1 MNKGELTRSF
11 SRRTG
16 MSLRQSKRAIDSLF
30 GLEGKLIGLIP
41 ATLAQGKAIRLA
53 GFGTFETRRR
63 AARPGRNPRTG
74 EPLMIQAARLPAFRA
89 GRGRRDSSSPPAAFP
104 SRGASGPWV
113 GEGKHRA
120 ALAGG
125 V

>member
-1 MNKGELTRSF
+1 MNKGELTKSF

-30 GLEGKLIGLIP
+30 GVEGKQIGLIP

-74 EPLMIQAARLPAFRA
+74 EPLVIQAARLPAFRA
-89 GRGRRDSSSPPAAFP
+89 GRALKDRVRR
-104 SRGASGPWV
+104 
-113 GEGKHRA
+113 
-120 ALAGG
+120 
-125 V
+125 

>member
-16 MSLRQSKRAIDSLF
+16 LSLRQSRRAIDSLF
-30 GLEGKLIGLIP
+30 GVDGRQMGLIP
-41 ATLAQGKAIRLA
+41 ASLAQGKSVRLA

-74 EPLMIQAARLPAFRA
+74 EPLVIQAARMPAFRA
-89 GRGRRDSSSPPAAFP
+89 GR
-104 SRGASGPWV
+104 
-113 GEGKHRA
+113 
-120 ALAGG
+120 ALKDK
-125 V
+125 VRK

>member
-16 MSLRQSKRAIDSLF
+16 LSLRQSKRAIDALF
-30 GLEGKLIGLIP
+30 GIEGKQMGLIP
-41 ATLAQGKAIRLA
+41 STLSQGKNVRLA

-74 EPLMIQAARLPAFRA
+74 EPLMIQAARLPAFSA
-89 GRGRRDSSSPPAAFP
+89 GRALKD
-104 SRGASGPWV
+104 
-113 GEGKHRA
+113 KIRA
-120 ALAGG
+120 K
-125 V
+125 

>member
-30 GLEGKLIGLIP
+30 GLEGKQIGLIP

-89 GRGRRDSSSPPAAFP
+89 GRGLKEKVR
-104 SRGASGPWV
+104 
-113 GEGKHRA
+113 K
-120 ALAGG
+120 
-125 V
+125 

>member
-16 MSLRQSKRAIDSLF
+16 LSLRRSKRAIEALF
-30 GLEGKLIGLIP
+30 GTEGKQMGLIP
-41 ATLAQGKAIRLA
+41 ATLAQGKSVRLS

-89 GRGRRDSSSPPAAFP
+89 GRPLKD
-104 SRGASGPWV
+104 
-113 GEGKHRA
+113 KIRA
-120 ALAGG
+120 K
-125 V
+125 

>member
-16 MSLRQSKRAIDSLF
+16 LSLRRSRRAIEALF
-30 GLEGKLIGLIP
+30 GTEGKLMGLIP
-41 ATLAQGKAIRLA
+41 ATLAQGKSVRLS

-74 EPLMIQAARLPAFRA
+74 EPLMIQAARLPTFRA
-89 GRGRRDSSSPPAAFP
+89 GRPLKD
-104 SRGASGPWV
+104 
-113 GEGKHRA
+113 KIRA
-120 ALAGG
+120 K
-125 V
+125 

>member
-16 MSLRQSKRAIDSLF
+16 LSLRQSRRAIDSLF
-30 GLEGKLIGLIP
+30 GVDSRQMGLIP
-41 ATLAQGKAIRLA
+41 ASLAQGKTVRLA

-74 EPLMIQAARLPAFRA
+74 EPLVIQAARMPAFRA
-89 GRGRRDSSSPPAAFP
+89 GR
-104 SRGASGPWV
+104 
-113 GEGKHRA
+113 
-120 ALAGG
+120 ALKDK
-125 V
+125 VRK

>member
-16 MSLRQSKRAIDSLF
+16 MSLRQSRRAIDSLF
-30 GLEGKLIGLIP
+30 GVEGKSIGLIP
-41 ATLAQGKAIRLA
+41 ATPAHGKAIRLA

-74 EPLMIQAARLPAFRA
+74 EPLIIEAARLPAFRA
-89 GRGRRDSSSPPAAFP
+89 GRALKDRVRR
-104 SRGASGPWV
+104 
-113 GEGKHRA
+113 
-120 ALAGG
+120 
-125 V
+125 

>member
-16 MSLRQSKRAIDSLF
+16 MSLRQSRRAIDSLF
-30 GLEGKLIGLIP
+30 GVEGKSIGLIP

-74 EPLMIQAARLPAFRA
+74 EAIPIKARNVVTFH
-89 GRGRRDSSSPPAAFP
+89 SSHKLKAIVQGEIPPAEEF
-104 SRGASGPWV
+104 
-113 GEGKHRA
+113 E
-120 ALAGG
+120 
-125 V
+125 

>member
-30 GLEGKLIGLIP
+30 GVEGKAIGLIP
-41 ATLAQGKAIRLA
+41 ATLAQGKAIRLV

-74 EPLMIQAARLPAFRA
+74 EPLIIQAARLPAFRA
-89 GRGRRDSSSPPAAFP
+89 GRALKDRVRR
-104 SRGASGPWV
+104 
-113 GEGKHRA
+113 
-120 ALAGG
+120 
-125 V
+125 

>member
-30 GLEGKLIGLIP
+30 GLEGKQIGLIP

-89 GRGRRDSSSPPAAFP
+89 GRGLKDRVR
-104 SRGASGPWV
+104 
-113 GEGKHRA
+113 K
-120 ALAGG
+120 
-125 V
+125 

>member
-11 SRRTG
+11 SRRNG

-30 GLEGKLIGLIP
+30 GIEGKQVGLIP

-74 EPLMIQAARLPAFRA
+74 EPLLIQAARIPAFRA
-89 GRGRRDSSSPPAAFP
+89 GRGLKDKVR
-104 SRGASGPWV
+104 
-113 GEGKHRA
+113 K
-120 ALAGG
+120 
-125 V
+125 

>member
-30 GLEGKLIGLIP
+30 GVEGKSIGLIP
-41 ATLAQGKAIRLA
+41 ATLAQGKAIRLS

-74 EPLMIQAARLPAFRA
+74 EPLVIEAARLPAFRA
-89 GRGRRDSSSPPAAFP
+89 GRALKDRVRR
-104 SRGASGPWV
+104 
-113 GEGKHRA
+113 
-120 ALAGG
+120 
-125 V
+125 

>member
-11 SRRTG
+11 SRRNG
-16 MSLRQSKRAIDSLF
+16 MSLRQSRRAIDSLF
-30 GLEGKLIGLIP
+30 GIEGKLVGLIP

-74 EPLMIQAARLPAFRA
+74 EPLLIQAARLPAFRA
-89 GRGRRDSSSPPAAFP
+89 GRGLKDKVR
-104 SRGASGPWV
+104 
-113 GEGKHRA
+113 K
-120 ALAGG
+120 
-125 V
+125 

>member
-16 MSLRQSKRAIDSLF
+16 MSLRQSRRAIDSLF
-30 GLEGKLIGLIP
+30 GVEGKSIGLIP

-74 EPLMIQAARLPAFRA
+74 EPLIIEAARLPAFRA
-89 GRGRRDSSSPPAAFP
+89 GRALKDRVRR
-104 SRGASGPWV
+104 
-113 GEGKHRA
+113 
-120 ALAGG
+120 
-125 V
+125 

>member
-1 MNKGELTRSF
+1 MNKGELTHSF

-16 MSLRQSKRAIDSLF
+16 LSLRQSKRAIDTLF
-30 GLEGKLIGLIP
+30 GLEGKQVGLIP

-74 EPLMIQAARLPAFRA
+74 EPLMIQAARIPAFRA
-89 GRGRRDSSSPPAAFP
+89 GRGLKEKVR
-104 SRGASGPWV
+104 
-113 GEGKHRA
+113 K
-120 ALAGG
+120 
-125 V
+125 

>member
-1 MNKGELTRSF
+1 MNKGELTKSF

-30 GLEGKLIGLIP
+30 GLEGRQIGLIP

-89 GRGRRDSSSPPAAFP
+89 GRGLKDKVR
-104 SRGASGPWV
+104 
-113 GEGKHRA
+113 K
-120 ALAGG
+120 
-125 V
+125 

>member
-16 MSLRQSKRAIDSLF
+16 LSLRQSRRAIDSLF
-30 GLEGKLIGLIP
+30 GVDGRQMGLIP
-41 ATLAQGKAIRLA
+41 ASLAQGKTVRLA

-74 EPLMIQAARLPAFRA
+74 EPLVIQAARMPAFRA
-89 GRGRRDSSSPPAAFP
+89 GR
-104 SRGASGPWV
+104 
-113 GEGKHRA
+113 
-120 ALAGG
+120 ALKDK
-125 V
+125 VRK

>member
-16 MSLRQSKRAIDSLF
+16 LSLRQSRRAIDSLF
-30 GLEGKLIGLIP
+30 GVDGRQMGLIP
-41 ATLAQGKAIRLA
+41 ASLAQGKAVRLA

-74 EPLMIQAARLPAFRA
+74 EPLVIQAARMPAFRA
-89 GRGRRDSSSPPAAFP
+89 GR
-104 SRGASGPWV
+104 
-113 GEGKHRA
+113 
-120 ALAGG
+120 ALKDK
-125 V
+125 VRK

>member
-1 MNKGELTRSF
+1 MNKGDLTRSF

-30 GLEGKLIGLIP
+30 GLEGKQVGLIP
-41 ATLAQGKAIRLA
+41 ATLAQGKAIRLS

-74 EPLMIQAARLPAFRA
+74 EPLMIEAARIPAFRA
-89 GRGRRDSSSPPAAFP
+89 GRGLKDRVR
-104 SRGASGPWV
+104 
-113 GEGKHRA
+113 K
-120 ALAGG
+120 
-125 V
+125 

>member
-30 GLEGKLIGLIP
+30 GVEGKSIGLIP

-74 EPLMIQAARLPAFRA
+74 EPLVIEAARLPAFRA
-89 GRGRRDSSSPPAAFP
+89 GPALKDRVRR
-104 SRGASGPWV
+104 
-113 GEGKHRA
+113 
-120 ALAGG
+120 
-125 V
+125 

>member
-16 MSLRQSKRAIDSLF
+16 LSLRQSKRALDTLF
-30 GLEGKLIGLIP
+30 GVEGKQIGLIP
-41 ATLAQGKAIRLA
+41 ATLAQGKAIRLS

-74 EPLMIQAARLPAFRA
+74 EPLVIQAARLPAFRA
-89 GRGRRDSSSPPAAFP
+89 GRALKDRVRR
-104 SRGASGPWV
+104 
-113 GEGKHRA
+113 
-120 ALAGG
+120 
-125 V
+125 